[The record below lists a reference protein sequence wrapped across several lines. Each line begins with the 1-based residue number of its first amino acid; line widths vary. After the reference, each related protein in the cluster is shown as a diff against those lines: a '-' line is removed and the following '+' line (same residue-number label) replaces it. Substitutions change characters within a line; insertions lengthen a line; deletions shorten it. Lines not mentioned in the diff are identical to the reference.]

1 MLNEIVELEEYIC
14 NIEPGMPQRLTYLNV
29 TNGLSGV
36 PRALKILARHALFEL
51 KLERELTIDY
61 LNLWCGFE
69 TETME
74 ESRKAKPEAFNKVEN
89 WLPNYLN
96 HLGELDEKYKESIEK
111 TKKDLLKRK
120 REWNTF
126 SLDDKGDKNTENK
139 ISFQKI
145 LADAYHEGKL
155 QVRYLVVEADPFLH
169 VSVKDNV
176 NQRKFLLKTAAL
188 YCAMC
193 SENKKKVRI
202 GYPELTNWIGEGCA
216 YSKKV
221 NGILTNILYIKD
233 KVSENLFVKE
243 TVDGNHNISKI
254 VMADRWLLETKAKV
268 IMEDE
273 LALYEENKNVRIY
286 EDKGCLCEL
295 KLMNV

>member
-1 MLNEIVELEEYIC
+1 MLDERIELAEYIC
-14 NIEPGMPQRLTYLNV
+14 TIEAKMPKRLTYMNII
-29 TNGLSGV
+29 NGLSGV
-36 PRALKILARHALFEL
+36 PRALKILARYAVFDLEL
-51 KLERELTIDY
+51 NRQQTTDL
-61 LNLWCGFE
+61 LNSWCGFE

-74 ESRKAKPEAFNKVEN
+74 SSKEANPEFFKKVEN
-89 WLPNYLN
+89 WLPNYLE

-176 NQRKFLLKTAAL
+176 KQRKFLLKTAAL

-202 GYPELTNWIGEGCA
+202 GYPELTNWIGKGCA

-221 NGILTNILYIKD
+221 NVFLTNIIYTKD

-243 TVDGNHNISKI
+243 AVDGNHNISKI
-254 VMADRWLLETKAKV
+254 IVSDRWLSETKAKV
-268 IMEDE
+268 ITEDD
-273 LALYEENKNVRIY
+273 LVIYKENENVSIY
-286 EDKGCLCEL
+286 KDKGCLYDLE
-295 KLMNV
+295 LMNI